1 MKLLAVET
9 ATEACSVAL
18 WVDGQVLEETSHQA
32 HGHALTLLP
41 MIESVMSRADVSLR
55 QMNALAFGK
64 GPGAFTGLRVGLGVV
79 QGLALSWDLPVI
91 PVSSLAGLAQAQSG
105 DNILAALDARMNQVY
120 FGAYQRNKDGLVE
133 LVGQEQV
140 CFPNDISVPDA
151 GQWNGAGSGWDVYH
165 DHMSESIGSHLQAWK
180 ANQFPHATHI
190 ATLALE

>member
-18 WVDGQVLEETSHQA
+18 WLDGQVLEETSHQA

-79 QGLALSWDLPVI
+79 QVMSVGLPELRRQPFAHHRPSYAGTRAASLLGKRQAL
-91 PVSSLAGLAQAQSG
+91 
-105 DNILAALDARMNQVY
+105 
-120 FGAYQRNKDGLVE
+120 
-133 LVGQEQV
+133 
-140 CFPNDISVPDA
+140 
-151 GQWNGAGSGWDVYH
+151 
-165 DHMSESIGSHLQAWK
+165 
-180 ANQFPHATHI
+180 
-190 ATLALE
+190 